1 MLTKSYSP
9 QYVNVSTG
17 RPNEFTYLDL
27 TSAGIDS
34 SYANALTGT
43 SDYGPFP
50 TGMTGRNAFRT
61 PGAWSFNLGVNKTFA
76 ITERVRLQLRGEV
89 FNIFNHSNL
98 YLVYGE
104 NEVSSF
110 TGSVANP
117 GMPNITT
124 TRGINASSAVN
135 GASVNNGRLENR
147 NLQLSARITF

>member
-1 MLTKSYSP
+1 
-9 QYVNVSTG
+9 
-17 RPNEFTYLDL
+17 
-27 TSAGIDS
+27 
-34 SYANALTGT
+34 
-43 SDYGPFP
+43 
-50 TGMTGRNAFRT
+50 MTGRNAFRT